1 MPQKCIA
8 SRNLT
13 KMHIS
18 KKYVTSSKNTRKCIA
33 SRNLAISSIF
43 RHNSKVHIVKYYKPQ
58 VCIPQEFTVY
68 NPWKKDG
75 TTVHN
80 SFFHK
85 LYLSSSRNLGKLFFH
100 SVSRL
105 NLVALK
111 ASACCSIVSRTIFQK
126 HSDTAKLRFLV
137 VI

>member
-1 MPQKCIA
+1 MPFLKKFDHSFFTDAQNVVFTICKDDFTQKHCP
-8 SRNLT
+8 
-13 KMHIS
+13 
-18 KKYVTSSKNTRKCIA
+18 
-33 SRNLAISSIF
+33 
-43 RHNSKVHIVKYYKPQ
+43 HIVKYYKPQ

>member
-1 MPQKCIA
+1 MCIPQKCIA

-13 KMHIS
+13 KNCIS
-18 KKYVTSSKNTRKCIA
+18 QVFSDIIQKCIL
-33 SRNLAISSIF
+33 SNITNL
-43 RHNSKVHIVKYYKPQ
+43 KYAYLKSLLYI
-58 VCIPQEFTVY
+58 C

-137 VI
+137 VIWDELTTPPLKIEVKNN